1 MPKTTSSLISPLQ
14 AELESLRAKLA
25 RRREYMDLLDLE
37 LTNTRGAL
45 QEFTDLYNR
54 RIGPLEAHQQRL
66 QRQLDELTADQAPP
80 SNAWRGARGSRRGG
94 AAWTHAGE
102 EAQEPDADQPFK
114 KHAAPTSQ
122 DVNYERRVRD
132 LFRRLA
138 KRYHPDLA
146 PDDEQ
151 RKWHEEIMAEVNQ
164 AYSAKNL
171 QALEA
176 LDKRMEL
183 EMELSPTPAV
193 ELARLTVELRQ
204 LETLIFDMEQ
214 TIREL
219 DLSPAMQMRTELRTD
234 QEDGRDTL
242 AALER
247 EMRSRIAALE
257 EQVLILGGK
266 LQEAQRNAE
275 PADED

>member
-25 RRREYMDLLDLE
+25 RRREYMDLLELE

-45 QEFTDLYNR
+45 QEFTDLYNH

-66 QRQLDELTADQAPP
+66 QRQLEELTADQAPP
-80 SNAWRGARGSRRGG
+80 SNDWRGARRGPGRFG
-94 AAWTHAGE
+94 AAHVDEG
-102 EAQEPDADQPFK
+102 EAQEPEAEHPFK
-114 KHAAPTSQ
+114 RRAAPTSQ
-122 DVNYERRVRD
+122 DVNHERRVRD
-132 LFRRLA
+132 LFWRLA
-138 KRYHPDLA
+138 KRYHPDVA
-146 PDDEQ
+146 QDDEQ

-176 LDKRMEL
+176 LDRRMEL
-183 EMELSPTPAV
+183 EMDISPTPAV

-214 TIREL
+214 TIRDL

-257 EQVLILGGK
+257 EQVLVLGGE
-266 LQEAQRNAE
+266 LAE
-275 PADED
+275 NEVKTDET

>member
-25 RRREYMDLLDLE
+25 RRREYMGLLELE

-45 QEFTDLYNR
+45 QEFTDLYNH

-66 QRQLDELTADQAPP
+66 QRQLEELSADQAPP
-80 SNAWRGARGSRRGG
+80 SNDWRGARRGPGRFG
-94 AAWTHAGE
+94 AAHVDEGE
-102 EAQEPDADQPFK
+102 TQEPEAEHPFK
-114 KHAAPTSQ
+114 RRAAPTSQ
-122 DVNYERRVRD
+122 DVNHERRVRD

-138 KRYHPDLA
+138 KRYHPDVA
-146 PDDEQ
+146 QDDEQ

-176 LDKRMEL
+176 LDRRMEL
-183 EMELSPTPAV
+183 EMDISPTPAV

-214 TIREL
+214 TIRDL

-257 EQVLILGGK
+257 EQVLVLGGE
-266 LQEAQRNAE
+266 LTENEAKT
-275 PADED
+275 DET

>member
-25 RRREYMDLLDLE
+25 RRREYMDLLDVE
-37 LTNTRGAL
+37 LTNTRSAL

-54 RIGPLEAHQQRL
+54 RIGPLEAHQQHL
-66 QRQLDELTADQAPP
+66 QRQLEELTVDQAPP
-80 SNAWRGARGSRRGG
+80 SNDWRGARGPRRFG
-94 AAWTHAGE
+94 AAPAAEG
-102 EAQEPDADQPFK
+102 EAQEPEAEHPFK
-114 KHAAPTSQ
+114 KRAAPTSQ
-122 DVNYERRVRD
+122 DINHERRVRD

-146 PDDEQ
+146 QDDEQ
-151 RKWHEEIMAEVNQ
+151 RKWHEDIMAEINQ

-171 QALEA
+171 QALET
-176 LDKRMEL
+176 LDRRMEL
-183 EMELSPTPAV
+183 EMDISPTPAV

-204 LETLIFDMEQ
+204 LEALIFDMEQ

-257 EQVLILGGK
+257 EQVLVLGGE
-266 LQEAQRNAE
+266 LAE
-275 PADED
+275 KENGAEDAKAN

>member
-25 RRREYMDLLDLE
+25 RRREYMDLLELE

-45 QEFTDLYNR
+45 QEFTDLYNN

-66 QRQLDELTADQAPP
+66 QRQLEELTADQAPP
-80 SNAWRGARGSRRGG
+80 SNDWRGARHGPGRFG
-94 AAWTHAGE
+94 AASAPEGE
-102 EAQEPDADQPFK
+102 AEEPEAEHPFK
-114 KHAAPTSQ
+114 KRAAPTSQ
-122 DVNYERRVRD
+122 DVNHERRVRD

-138 KRYHPDLA
+138 KRYHPDVA
-146 PDDEQ
+146 QDDEQ

-176 LDKRMEL
+176 LDRRMEL
-183 EMELSPTPAV
+183 EMDISPTPAV

-214 TIREL
+214 TIRDL

-257 EQVLILGGK
+257 EQVLVLGGELTENEVK
-266 LQEAQRNAE
+266 T
-275 PADED
+275 DET

>member
-1 MPKTTSSLISPLQ
+1 MPKTTRSLISPLQ

-25 RRREYMDLLDLE
+25 RRREYMDLLELE

-45 QEFTDLYNR
+45 QEFTALYNG

-80 SNAWRGARGSRRGG
+80 STDWRGARPRRFGSTG
-94 AAWTHAGE
+94 AAEGDG
-102 EAQEPDADQPFK
+102 QEPEPDLPFK
-114 KHAAPTSQ
+114 RRAAPTSQ

-146 PDDEQ
+146 QDDEQ
-151 RKWHEEIMAEVNQ
+151 RKWHEDIMAEVNQ

-176 LDKRMEL
+176 LDQRMEL
-183 EMELSPTPAV
+183 EMEISPTPAV

-234 QEDGRDTL
+234 QEDGRDSL

-257 EQVLILGGK
+257 EQVLVLGGE
-266 LQEAQRNAE
+266 LHANEN
-275 PADED
+275 DEQAGNDS

>member
-25 RRREYMDLLDLE
+25 RRREYMDLLELE

-45 QEFTDLYNR
+45 QEFTDLYNH

-66 QRQLDELTADQAPP
+66 QRQLEELTADQAPP
-80 SNAWRGARGSRRGG
+80 SNDWRGARRGPGRFG
-94 AAWTHAGE
+94 AAPAPEGE
-102 EAQEPDADQPFK
+102 TQEPEGDLPFRK
-114 KHAAPTSQ
+114 RAAPTSQ
-122 DVNYERRVRD
+122 DVNHERRVRD

-138 KRYHPDLA
+138 KRYHPDVA
-146 PDDEQ
+146 QDDEQ

-176 LDKRMEL
+176 LDRRMEL
-183 EMELSPTPAV
+183 EMDISPTPAV

-214 TIREL
+214 TIRDL

-257 EQVLILGGK
+257 EQVLVLGGE
-266 LQEAQRNAE
+266 LAE
-275 PADED
+275 NEVKTDET

>member
-1 MPKTTSSLISPLQ
+1 MPKTTRSLISPLQ
-14 AELESLRAKLA
+14 AELESLRSKLA
-25 RRREYMDLLDLE
+25 RRREYMDLLELE

-66 QRQLDELTADQAPP
+66 QRQLEELSADLAPP
-80 SNAWRGARGSRRGG
+80 SNDWRGARRGPG
-94 AAWTHAGE
+94 RFGPTEAE
-102 EAQEPDADQPFK
+102 DEAQEAEADLPFK
-114 KHAAPTSQ
+114 KRAAPTSQ

-138 KRYHPDLA
+138 KRYHPDVA
-146 PDDEQ
+146 QDDEQ
-151 RKWHEEIMAEVNQ
+151 RKWNEEIMAEVNQ

-171 QALEA
+171 HALEA
-176 LDKRMEL
+176 LDRRMEL
-183 EMELSPTPAV
+183 EMDISPTPAV

-257 EQVLILGGK
+257 EQILVLGGE
-266 LQEAQRNAE
+266 LAE
-275 PADED
+275 NDGRAGDET

>member
-25 RRREYMDLLDLE
+25 RRREYMDLLELE

-45 QEFTDLYNR
+45 QEFTDLYNH

-66 QRQLDELTADQAPP
+66 QRQLEELTADQAPP
-80 SNAWRGARGSRRGG
+80 SNDWRGARRGPGRFG
-94 AAWTHAGE
+94 AVHVDEGEAE
-102 EAQEPDADQPFK
+102 EAEAEHPFK
-114 KHAAPTSQ
+114 KRAAPTSQ
-122 DVNYERRVRD
+122 DVNHERRVRD

-138 KRYHPDLA
+138 KRYHPDVA
-146 PDDEQ
+146 QDDEQ

-176 LDKRMEL
+176 LDRRMEL
-183 EMELSPTPAV
+183 EMDISPTPAV

-214 TIREL
+214 TIRDL

-257 EQVLILGGK
+257 EQVLVLGGE
-266 LQEAQRNAE
+266 LAE
-275 PADED
+275 NEVKTDET